1 MAIILLIIFVLG
13 TLNFYFQK
21 KKSLSLAFIYTTFL
35 VAIATVV
42 ITEISSFFNAYNFNS
57 STIFWSILAGIS
69 IYINFK
75 EKQLN
80 NKPYLNWFKEN
91 KKVSLFF
98 GGTTIL
104 LLIQG
109 IIYPPNNWD
118 SMTYHMAR
126 IAHWVMNES
135 IEPYPTHIYRQIYQ
149 PPLAEWIIA
158 QVCILNKADYFA
170 NAVQLF
176 FLLGTLGVLN
186 QIMLH
191 FNTSK
196 KTRIW
201 ASIIAFT
208 TPSVF
213 MQATSTQNDIVV
225 AFFLLSS
232 ILFFIQYFKES
243 TLKNTL
249 LIGLAIGCAI
259 LTKGTAFVYLIP
271 IILFCG
277 AYLIYLIFKKEKS
290 IISISFQMIV
300 VFIFTLTI
308 GFNHYYRN
316 FKLSGDIFGA
326 SDDHYFNKNI
336 TLKSTGLGILK
347 NIGNHFSTPITSS
360 ITNQVIE
367 KAHLITQIP
376 INDDNY
382 NYKGIHFKLN
392 KWNHNEDEVSNIF
405 QVLLILG
412 VCLFIVFNWK
422 NRNRF
427 LLPSTFFCLF
437 TFGLFSLILK
447 WQPWHMRLQ
456 VPLFILFAI
465 PISIVLEKIKSTK
478 ITNSIIVTS
487 IIYCL
492 ILAFLNPNRPLIKN
506 TKQAKLNTRFE
517 RYFVAMPP
525 YLKEYKMW
533 RSKLKSKTQQ
543 KWDVHG
549 DTWEY
554 PIYYDCFSVKRKG
567 FQTINI
573 KNQTK
578 KLVKKVLL

>member
-1 MAIILLIIFVLG
+1 MAILLLFIFIIG
-13 TLNFYFQK
+13 IINYTFQK
-21 KKSLSLAFIYTTFL
+21 KKSLSLAFIYSTFFL
-35 VAIATVV
+35 AISTIV
-42 ITEISSFFNAYNFNS
+42 ITETSSFFKAYNHTS
-57 STIFWSILAGIS
+57 SVIYWSVLAVTITYL
-69 IYINFK
+69 NLK
-75 EKQLN
+75 KQYL
-80 NKPYLNWFKEN
+80 KITPYLNWYKEN
-91 KKVSLFF
+91 KKVCLFF
-98 GGTTIL
+98 GGFTIL

-170 NAVQLF
+170 NAVQLY
-176 FLLGTLGVLN
+176 FLLATMGVLN
-186 QIMLH
+186 QIMLQ
-191 FNTSK
+191 FNSSK

-201 ASIIAFT
+201 ASTIAFT

-225 AFFLLSS
+225 SFFLLSC
-232 ILFFIQYFKES
+232 ILFFIRYLNES
-243 TLKNTL
+243 TVKNAL
-249 LIGLAIGCAI
+249 FIGLSMGLAI

-300 VFIFTLTI
+300 LVIVTLTI

-336 TLKSTGLGILK
+336 TLKSSGVGILK
-347 NIGNHFSTPITSS
+347 NIGNHFSTPLTSS
-360 ITNQVIE
+360 ITNQVVE
-367 KAHLITQIP
+367 KVHLMTQIP
-376 INDDNY
+376 INDENY

-392 KWNHNEDEVSNIF
+392 EWNHNEDEVSNVF
-405 QVLLILG
+405 QLVLILG
-412 VCLFIVFNWK
+412 VCLFIIFNWK
-422 NRNRF
+422 NRNK
-427 LLPSTFFCLF
+427 LLWLSTLFCLF
-437 TFGLFSLILK
+437 TFALFSFILK

-465 PISIVLEKIKSTK
+465 PISIVLEKIKLEK
-478 ITNSIIVTS
+478 ITSS
-487 IIYCL
+487 
-492 ILAFLNPNRPLIKN
+492 ILAISILYCFVLALVNPNRPLKN
-506 TKQAKLNTRFE
+506 EKQAKLTTRFE
-517 RYFVAMPP
+517 KYFVAMPP
-525 YLKEYKMW
+525 YLKEYKLL
-533 RSKLKSKTQQ
+533 RYKLKKKMNTN
-543 KWDVHG
+543 WDVHG

-554 PIYYDCFSVKRKG
+554 PIYYDCFSVERTSFKA
-567 FQTINI
+567 INI

-578 KLVKKVLL
+578 KLTSNK

>member
-1 MAIILLIIFVLG
+1 MAIIILIIFVLG

-21 KKSLSLAFIYTTFL
+21 KKSLSLAGIYTTFIL
-35 VAIATVV
+35 AIATIV

-57 STIFWSILAGIS
+57 SAIFWSLLAGIS

-80 NKPYLNWFKEN
+80 IKPYLNWFKEN
-91 KKVSLFF
+91 KKVSIFF
-98 GGTTIL
+98 GGVSIL

-149 PPLAEWIIA
+149 PPLSEWIIA

-176 FLLGTLGVLN
+176 FLLAILGVLN
-186 QIMLH
+186 QIMLQ

-232 ILFFIQYFKES
+232 ILFFIRYFNES

-271 IILFCG
+271 IILFSG
-277 AYLIYLIFKKEKS
+277 AYLIYLVFKKEKS
-290 IISISFQMIV
+290 ILNVSIQMIIV
-300 VFIFTLTI
+300 AIVTMTI

-316 FKLSGDIFGA
+316 YKLSGDIFGA

-336 TLKSTGLGILK
+336 TLKSTGVGILK
-347 NIGNHFSTPITSS
+347 NIGNHFSTPLTSS
-360 ITNQVIE
+360 ITNQVVE
-367 KAHLITQIP
+367 KAHLITQIQ
-376 INDDNY
+376 INDENY
-382 NYKGIHFKLN
+382 SYKGIHFKLN
-392 KWNHNEDEVSNIF
+392 EWNHNEDEVSNLF
-405 QVLLILG
+405 HVVLILG
-412 VCLFIVFNWK
+412 VCLFILFNWK

-427 LLPSTFFCLF
+427 LLLSTIFCLF
-437 TFGLFSLILK
+437 TFGLFSFILK

-456 VPLFILFAI
+456 VPLFIQFAI
-465 PISIVLEKIKSTK
+465 PISLVLEKIKLAK
-478 ITNSIIVTS
+478 ITSSILAIS
-487 IIYCL
+487 IIYCFV
-492 ILAFLNPNRPLIKN
+492 LAFLNPNRSLIKN
-506 TKQAKLNTRFE
+506 TKQAKLSTRFE
-517 RYFVAMPP
+517 KYFVAIPP
-525 YLKEYKMW
+525 YLKEYKIW
-533 RSKLKSKTQQ
+533 RYKLKSKTQQ
-543 KWDVHG
+543 NWDVHG

-554 PIYYDCFSVKRKG
+554 PIYYDCFSVKRTAFKA
-567 FQTINI
+567 INI
-573 KNQTK
+573 QNQTK
-578 KLVKKVLL
+578 KLTSKN

>member
-1 MAIILLIIFVLG
+1 MAIIILIIFVLG

-35 VAIATVV
+35 VTNATVV

-57 STIFWSILAGIS
+57 SAIFWSLFAGIS

-80 NKPYLNWFKEN
+80 IKPYLNWIKEN
-91 KKVSLFF
+91 KKVSVFF
-98 GGTTIL
+98 GGASIL

-176 FLLGTLGVLN
+176 FLVATLGVLN
-186 QIMLH
+186 QIILH
-191 FNTSK
+191 VNTSK

-271 IILFCG
+271 IILFCC
-277 AYLIYLIFKKEKS
+277 AYLIYLFLKKQKPILRVCTDM
-290 IISISFQMIV
+290 IIVAIV
-300 VFIFTLTI
+300 TMTI

-316 FKLSGDIFGA
+316 YKLSGDIFGA

-336 TLKSTGLGILK
+336 SIKSTGVGILK
-347 NIGNHFSTPITSS
+347 NIGNHFSTPLTSS
-360 ITNQVIE
+360 ITNQVVE
-367 KAHLITQIP
+367 KTHLITQIP
-376 INDDNY
+376 INDENY
-382 NYKGIHFKLN
+382 SYKGIHFKLN
-392 KWNHNEDEVSNIF
+392 EWNHNEDEVSNIF
-405 QVLLILG
+405 QVVLILG
-412 VCLFIVFNWK
+412 VCLFIVFNWR
-422 NRNRF
+422 NQNRF
-427 LLPSTFFCLF
+427 LLLSTIFCLF

-465 PISIVLEKIKSTK
+465 PISLVLEKIKLAK
-478 ITNSIIVTS
+478 ITSNILAIS
-487 IIYCL
+487 IIYCFV
-492 ILAFLNPNRPLIKN
+492 LAILNPNRPLIKN
-506 TKQAKLNTRFE
+506 TKQAKLSTRFE
-517 RYFVAMPP
+517 KYFVAMPP
-525 YLKEYKMW
+525 YLKEYKIW
-533 RSKLKSKTQQ
+533 RYKLKKKMNTN
-543 KWDVHG
+543 WDVHG

-554 PIYYDCFSVKRKG
+554 PIYYDCFRVKRTEFKA
-567 FQTINI
+567 INI

-578 KLVKKVLL
+578 KINPSL

>member
-1 MAIILLIIFVLG
+1 MAITVLIFFLLG

-21 KKSLSLAFIYTTFL
+21 KKSLSLAFIHTTFL
-35 VAIATVV
+35 VAIATIV

-57 STIFWSILAGIS
+57 SAFFWSLLAGIS

-75 EKQLN
+75 EKQLDI
-80 NKPYLNWFKEN
+80 KPYLNWLKEN
-91 KKVSLFF
+91 KKVSIFF
-98 GGTTIL
+98 GGATIL
-104 LLIQG
+104 ILIQG

-176 FLLGTLGVLN
+176 FLLATLGVLN
-186 QIMLH
+186 QIMLQ

-201 ASIIAFT
+201 ANIIAFT

-232 ILFFIQYFKES
+232 ILFFIRYFNES
-243 TLKNTL
+243 TVKNAL
-249 LIGLAIGCAI
+249 FIGLAIGCAI

-271 IILFCG
+271 IMLFCE

-290 IISISFQMIV
+290 ILNVSIQMIIV
-300 VFIFTLTI
+300 AIVTMTI

-316 FKLSGDIFGA
+316 YKLSGDIFGA

-336 TLKSTGLGILK
+336 TLKSTGVGILK
-347 NIGNHFSTPITSS
+347 NIGNHFSTPLTSS
-360 ITNQVIE
+360 ITNQVVE
-367 KAHLITQIP
+367 KAHLITQIQ
-376 INDDNY
+376 INDENY
-382 NYKGIHFKLN
+382 SYKGIHFKLN
-392 KWNHNEDEVSNIF
+392 EWNHNEDEVSNLF
-405 QVLLILG
+405 HVVLILG
-412 VCLFIVFNWK
+412 VCLFILFNWK
-422 NRNRF
+422 NRKRF
-427 LLPSTFFCLF
+427 LLLSTFFCLF
-437 TFGLFSLILK
+437 TFGLFSIILK

-465 PISIVLEKIKSTK
+465 PISIVLEKIKLAK
-478 ITNSIIVTS
+478 ITSSILAIS
-487 IIYCL
+487 IIYCFV
-492 ILAFLNPNRPLIKN
+492 LAFLNPNRPLIKN
-506 TKQAKLNTRFE
+506 TKQAKLSTRFE
-517 RYFVAMPP
+517 KYFVAIPP
-525 YLKEYKMW
+525 YLKEYKIW
-533 RSKLKSKTQQ
+533 RYKLKSKTQQ
-543 KWDVHG
+543 NWDVHG

-554 PIYYDCFSVKRKG
+554 PIYYDCFSVKRTAFKA
-567 FQTINI
+567 INI
-573 KNQTK
+573 QNQTK
-578 KLVKKVLL
+578 KLTSKK

>member
-1 MAIILLIIFVLG
+1 MAITVLIIFLLG
-13 TLNFYFQK
+13 SLNLFFQK

-35 VAIATVV
+35 AVISTIF
-42 ITEISSFFNAYNFNS
+42 ITEISSFFNKYNYTS
-57 STIFWSILAGIS
+57 SVIYWSILAGGIT
-69 IYINFK
+69 YLNFK
-75 EKQLN
+75 EKFL
-80 NKPYLNWFKEN
+80 KLALYTNWIKEN

-149 PPLAEWIIA
+149 PPLTEWIIA
-158 QVCILNKADYFA
+158 QVCILNNADYFA
-170 NAVQLF
+170 NTVQLF
-176 FLLGTLGVLN
+176 FLVATLGVLN

-225 AFFLLSS
+225 AFFLLSG
-232 ILFFIQYFKES
+232 ILFFIRYFNES

-271 IILFCG
+271 IILFSG
-277 AYLIYLIFKKEKS
+277 AYLIYLVFKKEKS
-290 IISISFQMIV
+290 ILNVSIQMIIV
-300 VFIFTLTI
+300 AIVTMTI

-316 FKLSGDIFGA
+316 YKLSGDIFGA

-336 TLKSTGLGILK
+336 TLKSTGVGMIK
-347 NIGNHFSTPITSS
+347 NIGNHFSTPLTSN
-360 ITNQVIE
+360 ITNQVVE

-392 KWNHNEDEVSNIF
+392 EWNHNEDEVSNIF

-422 NRNRF
+422 NQNRF
-427 LLPSTFFCLF
+427 LL
-437 TFGLFSLILK
+437 
-447 WQPWHMRLQ
+447 H
-456 VPLFILFAI
+456 
-465 PISIVLEKIKSTK
+465 IV
-478 ITNSIIVTS
+478 
-487 IIYCL
+487 
-492 ILAFLNPNRPLIKN
+492 
-506 TKQAKLNTRFE
+506 FE
-517 RYFVAMPP
+517 HR
-525 YLKEYKMW
+525 
-533 RSKLKSKTQQ
+533 
-543 KWDVHG
+543 
-549 DTWEY
+549 
-554 PIYYDCFSVKRKG
+554 
-567 FQTINI
+567 
-573 KNQTK
+573 
-578 KLVKKVLL
+578 

>member
-1 MAIILLIIFVLG
+1 M
-13 TLNFYFQK
+13 
-21 KKSLSLAFIYTTFL
+21 
-35 VAIATVV
+35 
-42 ITEISSFFNAYNFNS
+42 
-57 STIFWSILAGIS
+57 SI
-69 IYINFK
+69 
-75 EKQLN
+75 
-80 NKPYLNWFKEN
+80 
-91 KKVSLFF
+91 FF
-98 GGTTIL
+98 GGASIL

-176 FLLGTLGVLN
+176 FLVATLGVLN

-196 KTRIW
+196 KIRIW

-271 IILFCG
+271 IILFSG
-277 AYLIYLIFKKEKS
+277 AYLIYLFLKKQKPILRVCTDM
-290 IISISFQMIV
+290 IIVAIV
-300 VFIFTLTI
+300 TMTI

-316 FKLSGDIFGA
+316 YKLSGDIFGA

-336 TLKSTGLGILK
+336 SIKSTGVGILK
-347 NIGNHFSTPITSS
+347 NIGNHFSIPLTSN
-360 ITNQVIE
+360 ITNQVVE
-367 KAHLITQIP
+367 KAHLITQIR
-376 INDDNY
+376 INDENY
-382 NYKGIHFKLN
+382 SYKGIHFKLN
-392 KWNHNEDEVSNIF
+392 LWNHNEDEVSNIF
-405 QVLLILG
+405 QVVLILG
-412 VCLFIVFNWK
+412 VCLFMVFNWK

-427 LLPSTFFCLF
+427 LLLSTIFCLF

-456 VPLFILFAI
+456 VPLFIFFAI
-465 PISIVLEKIKSTK
+465 PISIVLGNIKSTK
-478 ITNSIIVTS
+478 FTNG
-487 IIYCL
+487 
-492 ILAFLNPNRPLIKN
+492 ILAISILYCFVLALVNPNRPLIKN
-506 TKQAKLNTRFE
+506 TKQAKFSTRFE
-517 RYFVAMPP
+517 KYFVAMPP
-525 YLKEYKMW
+525 YLKEYKKW
-533 RSKLKSKTQQ
+533 RYKLKSKTQQ
-543 KWDVHG
+543 NWDVHG

-554 PIYYDCFSVKRKG
+554 PIYYDCFSIDRTAFKA
-567 FQTINI
+567 INI
-573 KNQTK
+573 QNQTK
-578 KLVKKVLL
+578 KLTSKNEFLEKRIKRNRD

>member
-21 KKSLSLAFIYTTFL
+21 KKSISLAFILTTFL
-35 VAIATVV
+35 LAIATIV

-57 STIFWSILAGIS
+57 SAIFWSLLAGVS

-80 NKPYLNWFKEN
+80 IKPYLNWFKEN
-91 KKVSLFF
+91 KKASVSF
-98 GGTTIL
+98 GGVSIL

-149 PPLAEWIIA
+149 PPLSEWIIA
-158 QVCILNKADYFA
+158 QVCILNKGDYFA

-176 FLLGTLGVLN
+176 FLVATLGVLN
-186 QIMLH
+186 QIILH
-191 FNTSK
+191 VNTSK

-271 IILFCG
+271 IMLFCG

-290 IISISFQMIV
+290 IISISFQMIIV
-300 VFIFTLTI
+300 AIVTIII

-316 FKLSGDIFGA
+316 YKLSGDIFGA

-336 TLKSTGLGILK
+336 TLKSTGVGILK
-347 NIGNHFSTPITSS
+347 NIGNHFSTPLTSN
-360 ITNQVIE
+360 ITNQVVE

-376 INDDNY
+376 INDENY
-382 NYKGIHFKLN
+382 SYKGIHFKLN
-392 KWNHNEDEVSNIF
+392 EWNHNEDEVSNIF
-405 QVLLILG
+405 QVVLILG
-412 VCLFIVFNWK
+412 VCLFMMFNWK

-427 LLPSTFFCLF
+427 LLLSTIFCLF

-465 PISIVLEKIKSTK
+465 PISLVLEKIKLAK
-478 ITNSIIVTS
+478 ITSNILAIS
-487 IIYCL
+487 IIYCFV
-492 ILAFLNPNRPLIKN
+492 LALLNPNRPLIKN
-506 TKQAKLNTRFE
+506 TKQTKLSTRFE
-517 RYFVAMPP
+517 KYFVAMPP
-525 YLKEYKMW
+525 YLKEYKIW
-533 RSKLKSKTQQ
+533 RYKLKKKINSN
-543 KWDVHG
+543 WDVHG

-554 PIYYDCFSVKRKG
+554 PIYYDCFSIDRTAFKA
-567 FQTINI
+567 INI
-573 KNQTK
+573 QNQTK
-578 KLVKKVLL
+578 KLIPTFK